1 MHHTISERLKR
12 IQEHLGVEPDGLLG
26 GQTLTALEKRLLPI
40 SARPGQTPA
49 IPNPSTPSADKQL
62 TLSQKGIDLIV
73 HHEIGSE
80 AYYRSK
86 LTRPTWPGG
95 DSGVTI
101 GIGYDLGYVSTQQF
115 ERDWGSL
122 LLTNDVARL
131 KRVCGKKAQRARRI
145 LNSVKSTR
153 IPFETAK
160 YVFVHSSLPE
170 YARKTKATFPGV
182 ENLLADAQSA
192 LVSLVYNR
200 GGSTRGDSRREM
212 AAIQPLVLRQAYD
225 EIAQEIIKMKR
236 LWEGR
241 GLDGL
246 LRRRDE
252 EAELVAQSARIYQPG
267 ELVRL
272 A

>member
-1 MHHTISERLKR
+1 MHYTVSERLKV

-40 SARPGQTPA
+40 DVRLGQTPTT
-49 IPNPSTPSADKQL
+49 SSAQIASLSGL

-73 HHEIGSE
+73 HHEISSE
-80 AYYRSK
+80 QYYQSN
-86 LTRPTWPGG
+86 LIHPTWPGG
-95 DSGVTI
+95 ESGITI
-101 GIGYDLGYVSTQQF
+101 GIGYDLGYASTQQF

-122 LLTNDVARL
+122 LQATDIAKLE
-131 KRVCGKKAQRARRI
+131 RVCGMKSARAQ
-145 LNSVKSTR
+145 NMVSSVQSVT
-153 IPFETAK
+153 IPLPAAK
-160 YVFVHSSLPE
+160 YVFTHSSLPS
-170 YARKTKATFPGV
+170 YAQKTKNTFPGV
-182 ENLLADAQSA
+182 ENLYADAQAA

-200 GGSTRGDSRREM
+200 GTSTQGDSRREM
-212 AAIQPLVLRQAYD
+212 AAIQPLVLQQAYG
-225 EIAQEIIKMKR
+225 EIAREIVNMKR
-236 LWEGR
+236 LWVGR

-252 EAELVAQSARIYQPG
+252 EAQLVAQSARTYQSD